1 MYLSGYKL
9 GPPLL
14 DWNTVQQK
22 LPWGVIILLGGG
34 FALADMCKV
43 SSFNADDSRLLFI
56 NTTSNVTWAM
66 GNHFLILFV
75 LFERIERGKLA
86 SEHMLTTYL
95 AK

>member
-1 MYLSGYKL
+1 MLYISPLLAIKHSLPNIYVYLSGYKL

-43 SSFNADDSRLLFI
+43 SSINTDGSRLLPVNAI
-56 NTTSNVTWAM
+56 RNVTM
-66 GNHFLILFV
+66 F
-75 LFERIERGKLA
+75 
-86 SEHMLTTYL
+86 T
-95 AK
+95 